1 MLCRIVKQLAG
12 CCIGW
17 IKDSLKEKAKKHPL
31 KAMIVAYVFIVVVF
45 ATVNWLIFLN
55 NSTAYL
61 ISDQLNKYVERYEF
75 MQPDIDLAAYHRNAK
90 DSMPITISEF
100 SSMIRPDLEEL
111 QSTND
116 SLILKKNAFEK
127 LKVQW
132 DSLSRIASKMMTD
145 SVNKV
150 RVELLSSFQERID
163 SLERYLEGKDTT
175 KMIIEGK
182 YVELAHLQYEY
193 AKRKAKVESM
203 FSQYIGRFIPDSLSH
218 QIRRC
223 NDGYIQMTWDIQE
236 VESERRD
243 ITSRIRQSTVDFHAN
258 RRNSVSWM
266 DFLYYSICVSTT
278 VSFGDIAPNN
288 GVTRLV
294 AILELLL
301 CLFIVGFIVDRIIK
315 KKE

>member
-1 MLCRIVKQLAG
+1 MVWNIIKYLAG
-12 CCIGW
+12 CIGW
-17 IKDSLKEKAKKHPL
+17 VIGCLKEKAEKHPL
-31 KAMIVAYVFIVVVF
+31 KAMIVSYVFVVLFF
-45 ATVNWLIFLN
+45 ATFNWILFLK
-55 NSTAYL
+55 NSTAFL
-61 ISDQLNKYVERYEF
+61 ISDQLNKHVERYEF
-75 MQPDIDLAAYHRNAK
+75 LQPDIDLAAYHRNAK

-100 SSMIRPDLEEL
+100 SNMIRPDLEQL

-116 SLILKKNAFEK
+116 SLIMKKDAFEK
-127 LKVQW
+127 CKEQW

-150 RVELLSSFQERID
+150 RVKLLSGYQERID
-163 SLERYLEGKDTT
+163 SLERYLEGEDTT

-182 YVELAHLQYEY
+182 YVELAQLQYEY
-193 AKRKAKVESM
+193 AKRKAKVEAM
-203 FSQYIGRFIPDSLSH
+203 FSQYLGNFIPDSLSH

-223 NDGYIQMTWDIQE
+223 NEDYMQLTFDIQE
-236 VESERRD
+236 VEGERRN
-243 ITSRIRQSTVDFHAN
+243 ITSRIKQSTVDFHAN

-288 GVTRLV
+288 GVTRFV

-301 CLFIVGFIVDRIIK
+301 CLFIVGFIVDRIIRM
-315 KKE
+315 KE